1 MVEDRIKYLNTVACS
16 IFQIYFYDNLFNSD
30 KPSNIQNKI
39 KLNKKTI
46 ETLLNKLLGLENQE
60 QNKTVINECADE
72 CDIKTT

>member
-1 MVEDRIKYLNTVACS
+1 MVEDHIKYLNTVACS